1 MKNITEHNAAKNSD
15 QIINNAYMLALSRPP
30 SQEET
35 AIGLDLLGN
44 GEFDNLVKFCHV
56 LLGINEF
63 IYIH

>member
-1 MKNITEHNAAKNSD
+1 MDSAKNSD